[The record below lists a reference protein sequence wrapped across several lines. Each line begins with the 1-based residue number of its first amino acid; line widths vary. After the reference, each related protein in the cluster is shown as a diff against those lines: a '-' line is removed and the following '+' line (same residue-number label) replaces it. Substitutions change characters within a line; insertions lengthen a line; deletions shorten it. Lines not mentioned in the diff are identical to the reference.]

1 MSEKEAAP
9 VGVIALLG
17 LPGAGKSELAGRLCG
32 RLPLHRVDRDAIR
45 IAMFPGGESGLLEKR
60 AAFRAVIAA
69 VEVNAAA
76 GRLSLVDGM
85 PFSRSA
91 DFEKLVQA
99 AGRFQRSVLPLWLD
113 CPVALA
119 QARVERDQ
127 STGQHTA
134 ADRSP
139 ELVTEVALRF
149 APPEGSLRFDAS
161 LPADQLE
168 VEALAAVLRR
178 LRLT

>member
-1 MSEKEAAP
+1 MDELERAT
-9 VGVIALLG
+9 VGAIALLG
-17 LPGAGKSELAGRLCG
+17 LPGAGKSELAGRLCAQ
-32 RLPLHRVDRDAIR
+32 LPLHRVDRDAIR
-45 IAMFPGGESGLLEKR
+45 LAMFPAGDSGLLEKR
-60 AAFRAVIAA
+60 AAFRAVLAA

-76 GRLSLVDGM
+76 GRVSLVDGM
-85 PFSRSA
+85 PFSRSE
-91 DFEKLVQA
+91 DFERL
-99 AGRFQRSVLPLWLD
+99 QRSLARFGQAVLPLWLD

-119 QARVERDQ
+119 QARVQADQ
-127 STGQHTA
+127 AAGRHSA

-149 APPEGSLRFDAS
+149 RPPPGALRFDAS

-178 LRLT
+178 VRLR